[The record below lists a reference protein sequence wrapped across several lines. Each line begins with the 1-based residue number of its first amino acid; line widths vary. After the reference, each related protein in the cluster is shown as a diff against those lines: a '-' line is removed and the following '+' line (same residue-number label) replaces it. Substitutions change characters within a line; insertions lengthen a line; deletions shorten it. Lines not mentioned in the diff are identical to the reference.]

1 MLSYATCTRESV
13 SATSLQ
19 SPKVESWVMDEG
31 KFKRL
36 HQPVGARVRLMDD
49 NHWWKERLEAWS
61 HEGFDVTSFRESL
74 RAEPSLA
81 SELLIQFDA
90 MVSRNRTLRRRVID
104 SSVSREKKGR
114 WLGDL
119 DDVANTDSL
128 LENWEKDAAANRP
141 WEPYA
146 HRAEERWAERDRRS
160 NLTAIVK
167 RLNALDPSSFSACQP
182 LLILFDD
189 VSSENLINSMLDE
202 IESDEARR
210 REVVGEMIDLLSRD
224 GIDASSAR
232 RMKISDALDH
242 LTSLQSKADEA
253 RMNRLKIEKEIR
265 PFDEELADRLLAKER
280 GEITEEVDAI
290 IGNLSSR
297 LSALNNT
304 VDEWK
309 EMGIIFPNKSE
320 IPPHEL
326 LDWEAGLP
334 EIEKTVQIHLR
345 ALERWSDFE
354 SLWPDRCQNSTIAG
368 RLELTEEF
376 IDLVDSLDQEWR
388 ELELEG
394 MQIIN
399 AWEDLGFAMDSWRTR
414 LAEEPRSAIAWLK
427 REEEKYSAA
436 STLIDALMALDASI
450 DGEEEILRRV
460 AILREFDLDRG
471 LLEETGDFVDSR
483 ARRGARH
490 RSMLESEWMQLVRSG
505 LAEDTPTGVFS
516 LAEFETLISDTR
528 LNKQH
533 SGIPIERLEGRIKEE
548 IDTWYE
554 NGFSVDVINEMLEEN
569 PVGLALRIVSMR
581 EAVAGH
587 ETLRRRVSNL
597 DWTRDPELSI
607 SVNLELSRPDRL
619 EALAAN
625 IPQLMMSLAQK
636 DVVDEHFSFIAWRP
650 RKRSRPMLIP
660 VPQNTVEDA
669 MEAILE
675 EMDSSEEEIV
685 EPIVETVQEVIE
697 EKEIV
702 SPEPIVEIE
711 AEAASEIT
719 VIEEVPEAVE
729 EVDVVPE
736 AVEEDEDVE
745 EFVPEIEIIEPSS
758 SENSTPSG
766 GDSASLVKL
775 LRALGLEDEANLL
788 EDNEDLS
795 LVRRALASHVGI
807 EPRDMRLDRLLRL
820 ALRLIP
826 NGDESDGKKL
836 SLLATLADLADGLS
850 KWTRTRLEAR
860 HNGSE
865 GVLLNDAIA
874 LGKALE
880 RTPGP
885 GTMVPLDA
893 DEFELPASDDTEGLA
908 NEVNVLK
915 RRVMLSSSGGVR

>member
-1 MLSYATCTRESV
+1 MR
-13 SATSLQ
+13 
-19 SPKVESWVMDEG
+19 D
-31 KFKRL
+31 
-36 HQPVGARVRLMDD
+36 MDD
-49 NHWWKERLEAWS
+49 NHWWNERLEAWS

-81 SELLIQFDA
+81 SELLIQFDS

-119 DDVANTDSL
+119 DDVANTDYL

-141 WEPYA
+141 WEPYT
-146 HRAEERWAERDRRS
+146 HKAEERWAERDRRS

-167 RLNALDPSSFSACQP
+167 RLNGLDPSSFSACQP

-202 IESDEARR
+202 IESDEKRR
-210 REVVGEMIDLLSRD
+210 REVVGEMIDLLGRD

-253 RMNRLKIEKEIR
+253 RRNRLKIEKEIR
-265 PFDEELADRLLAKER
+265 PFDEELADRLLAKKR

-290 IGNLSSR
+290 IGNLSGR
-297 LSALNNT
+297 LSALNNSIE
-304 VDEWK
+304 DWK
-309 EMGIIFPNKSE
+309 QMGIIFPNKAE

-326 LDWEAGLP
+326 LDWESGLP

-345 ALERWSDFE
+345 ALERWSEFE

-376 IDLVDSLDQEWR
+376 VDLVDSLDQEWR

-394 MQIIN
+394 MQII
-399 AWEDLGFAMDSWRTR
+399 ASWEDLGFAMDSWRTR

-427 REEEKYSAA
+427 RDEEKYNNASA
-436 STLIDALMALDASI
+436 LIDTLMTLDASI

-460 AILREFDLDRG
+460 AILREFDLERD
-471 LLEETGDFVDSR
+471 LLEEMADFVDTR

-490 RSMLESEWMQLVRSG
+490 RSMLESEWMELVRSG
-505 LAEDTPTGVFS
+505 LAEDTPTAVFS
-516 LAEFETLISDTR
+516 LAEFEALISDTR
-528 LNKQH
+528 LNKH
-533 SGIPIERLEGRIKEE
+533 NSGIPIERLEGRIKEE
-548 IDTWYE
+548 IEAWYE
-554 NGFSVDVINEMLEEN
+554 HGFTVDVINEMLEEN
-569 PVGLALRIVSMR
+569 PVGLALRFVAIR
-581 EAVAGH
+581 EAVANH
-587 ETLRRRVSNL
+587 EILRRRVTHL
-597 DWTRDPELSI
+597 DWTRDPELSV

-619 EALAAN
+619 DSLAAN
-625 IPQLMMSLAQK
+625 IPQLMMGLAQK

-650 RKRSRPMLIP
+650 IKRSRPMLIP

-675 EMDSSEEEIV
+675 EMDSSEDEEVSEPVV
-685 EPIVETVQEVIE
+685 EVVQEVIKE
-697 EKEIV
+697 EIPSPEEIFEGEENAVEKEV
-702 SPEPIVEIE
+702 DEVVVPVEPPINEKP
-711 AEAASEIT
+711 SFPEIT
-719 VIEEVPEAVE
+719 GEVPITNER
-729 EVDVVPE
+729 
-736 AVEEDEDVE
+736 
-745 EFVPEIEIIEPSS
+745 
-758 SENSTPSG
+758 
-766 GDSASLVKL
+766 DSVSLEKL
-775 LRALGLEDEANLL
+775 LRALGLEDEADMLQ
-788 EDNEDLS
+788 DKGDIS
-795 LVRRALASHVGI
+795 AVRRSLASHVGV

-826 NGDESDGKKL
+826 NGDDSDGKRL
-836 SLLATLADLADGLS
+836 SLLATLAELADGLS

-865 GVLLNDAIA
+865 GFLLKDAIA
-874 LGKALE
+874 LGKALQ

-885 GTMVPLDA
+885 GTMIPLEA
-893 DEFELPASDDTEGLA
+893 DDFELPKPDDTVGLA
-908 NEVNVLK
+908 NEVIVLK
-915 RRVMLSSSGGVR
+915 RRIMLSSSGGVR

>member
-1 MLSYATCTRESV
+1 MR
-13 SATSLQ
+13 
-19 SPKVESWVMDEG
+19 D
-31 KFKRL
+31 
-36 HQPVGARVRLMDD
+36 MDD
-49 NHWWKERLEAWS
+49 NHWWNERLEAWS

-81 SELLIQFDA
+81 SELLIQFDS

-119 DDVANTDSL
+119 DDVANTDYL

-141 WEPYA
+141 WEPYT
-146 HRAEERWAERDRRS
+146 HKAEERWAERDRRS

-167 RLNALDPSSFSACQP
+167 RLNGLDPSSFSACQP

-202 IESDEARR
+202 IESDEERR
-210 REVVGEMIDLLSRD
+210 REVVGEMIDLLGRD

-253 RMNRLKIEKEIR
+253 RRNRLKIEKEIR
-265 PFDEELADRLLAKER
+265 PFDEELADRLLAKKR

-290 IGNLSSR
+290 IGNLSGR
-297 LSALNNT
+297 LSALNNSIE
-304 VDEWK
+304 DWK
-309 EMGIIFPNKSE
+309 QMGIIFPNKAE

-326 LDWEAGLP
+326 LDWESGLP

-376 IDLVDSLDQEWR
+376 VDLVDSLDQEWR

-394 MQIIN
+394 MQII
-399 AWEDLGFAMDSWRTR
+399 ASWEDLGFAMDSWRTR

-427 REEEKYSAA
+427 RDEEKYNNASA
-436 STLIDALMALDASI
+436 LIDTLMTLDASI

-460 AILREFDLDRG
+460 AILREFDLERD
-471 LLEETGDFVDSR
+471 LLEEMADFVDTR

-490 RSMLESEWMQLVRSG
+490 RSMLESEWMELVRSG
-505 LAEDTPTGVFS
+505 LAEDTPTAVFS
-516 LAEFETLISDTR
+516 LAEFEALISDTR
-528 LNKQH
+528 LNKH
-533 SGIPIERLEGRIKEE
+533 NSGIPIERLEGRIKEE
-548 IDTWYE
+548 IEAWYE
-554 NGFSVDVINEMLEEN
+554 HGFTVDVINEMLEEN
-569 PVGLALRIVSMR
+569 PVGLALRFVAIR
-581 EAVAGH
+581 EAVANH
-587 ETLRRRVSNL
+587 EILRRRVTHL
-597 DWTRDPELSI
+597 DWTRDPELSV

-619 EALAAN
+619 DSLAAN
-625 IPQLMMSLAQK
+625 IPQLMMGLAQK

-650 RKRSRPMLIP
+650 IKRSRPMLIP

-675 EMDSSEEEIV
+675 EMDSSEDEEVSEPVV
-685 EPIVETVQEVIE
+685 EVVQEVIKE
-697 EKEIV
+697 EIPSPEEIFEGEENAVEKEV
-702 SPEPIVEIE
+702 DEVVVPVEPPINEKP
-711 AEAASEIT
+711 SFPEIT
-719 VIEEVPEAVE
+719 GEVPITNER
-729 EVDVVPE
+729 
-736 AVEEDEDVE
+736 
-745 EFVPEIEIIEPSS
+745 
-758 SENSTPSG
+758 
-766 GDSASLVKL
+766 DSVSLEKL
-775 LRALGLEDEANLL
+775 LRALGLEDEADMLQ
-788 EDNEDLS
+788 DKGDIS
-795 LVRRALASHVGI
+795 AVRRSLASHVGV

-826 NGDESDGKKL
+826 NGDDSDGKRL
-836 SLLATLADLADGLS
+836 SLLATLAELADGLS

-865 GVLLNDAIA
+865 GFLLKDAIA
-874 LGKALE
+874 LGKALQ

-885 GTMVPLDA
+885 GTMIPLEA
-893 DEFELPASDDTEGLA
+893 DDFELPKPDDTVGLA
-908 NEVNVLK
+908 NEVIVLK
-915 RRVMLSSSGGVR
+915 RRIMLSSSGGVR

>member
-1 MLSYATCTRESV
+1 MR
-13 SATSLQ
+13 
-19 SPKVESWVMDEG
+19 D
-31 KFKRL
+31 
-36 HQPVGARVRLMDD
+36 MDD
-49 NHWWKERLEAWS
+49 NHWWNERLEAWS

-81 SELLIQFDA
+81 SELLIQFDS

-141 WEPYA
+141 WEPYT
-146 HRAEERWAERDRRS
+146 HKAEERWAERDRRS

-167 RLNALDPSSFSACQP
+167 RLNGLDPSSFSACQP

-189 VSSENLINSMLDE
+189 VSSETLINSMLDE
-202 IESDEARR
+202 IESDEERR

-253 RMNRLKIEKEIR
+253 RRNRLKIEKEIR
-265 PFDEELADRLLAKER
+265 PFDEELADRLLAKKR

-290 IGNLSSR
+290 IGNLSGR
-297 LSALNNT
+297 LSALNNSIE
-304 VDEWK
+304 DWK
-309 EMGIIFPNKSE
+309 QMGIIFPNEAE

-326 LDWEAGLP
+326 LDWESGLP

-376 IDLVDSLDQEWR
+376 VDLVDSLDQEWR

-394 MQIIN
+394 MQII
-399 AWEDLGFAMDSWRTR
+399 ASWEDLGFAMDSWRTR
-414 LAEEPRSAIAWLK
+414 LAEEPRSAMAWLK
-427 REEEKYSAA
+427 RDEEKYNNASA
-436 STLIDALMALDASI
+436 LIDTLMALDASI

-460 AILREFDLDRG
+460 AILREFDLERD
-471 LLEETGDFVDSR
+471 LLEEMAEFVDTR

-490 RSMLESEWMQLVRSG
+490 RSMLESEWMELVRSG
-505 LAEDTPTGVFS
+505 LAEDTPTAVFS
-516 LAEFETLISDTR
+516 LAEFEALISDTR
-528 LNKQH
+528 LNKH
-533 SGIPIERLEGRIKEE
+533 NSGIPIERLEGRIKEE
-548 IDTWYE
+548 IEAWYE
-554 NGFSVDVINEMLEEN
+554 HGFTVDVINEMLEEN
-569 PVGLALRIVSMR
+569 PVGLALRFVAIR
-581 EAVAGH
+581 EAVANH
-587 ETLRRRVSNL
+587 EILRRRVTHL
-597 DWTRDPELSI
+597 DWTRDPELSV

-619 EALAAN
+619 DSLAAS
-625 IPQLMMSLAQK
+625 IPQLMMGLAQK

-675 EMDSSEEEIV
+675 EMDSSEDEEVAEPVV
-685 EPIVETVQEVIE
+685 EVVQEVTKEEIPSPE
-697 EKEIV
+697 EILEGEEIAVEKEVDEVVVTI
-702 SPEPIVEIE
+702 EPPINEKPSLSV
-711 AEAASEIT
+711 
-719 VIEEVPEAVE
+719 VE
-729 EVDVVPE
+729 EVDPPVV
-736 AVEEDEDVE
+736 D
-745 EFVPEIEIIEPSS
+745 FPEITIEVPISN
-758 SENSTPSG
+758 ER
-766 GDSASLVKL
+766 DSVSLEKL
-775 LRALGLEDEANLL
+775 LRSLGLEDEADMLQ
-788 EDNEDLS
+788 DKGDIS
-795 LVRRALASHVGI
+795 AVRRSLASHVGI

-826 NGDESDGKKL
+826 NGDESDGKRL
-836 SLLATLADLADGLS
+836 SLLATLAELAEGLS

-865 GVLLNDAIA
+865 GLLLKDAIA
-874 LGKALE
+874 LGKALQ

-885 GTMVPLDA
+885 GTMIPLGA
-893 DEFELPASDDTEGLA
+893 DDFELPKPDDTVGLA
-908 NEVNVLK
+908 NEVIVLK
-915 RRVMLSSSGGVR
+915 RRIMLSSSGGVR

>member
-1 MLSYATCTRESV
+1 M
-13 SATSLQ
+13 
-19 SPKVESWVMDEG
+19 
-31 KFKRL
+31 
-36 HQPVGARVRLMDD
+36 RLMDD
-49 NHWWKERLEAWS
+49 NHWWNERLEAWS

-81 SELLIQFDA
+81 SELLIQFNA

-128 LENWEKDAAANRP
+128 LENWERDAALNRP

-167 RLNALDPSSFSACQP
+167 RLNGLDPSSFSACQP

-202 IESDEARR
+202 IESDEERR

-253 RMNRLKIEKEIR
+253 RINRLKIEKEIR
-265 PFDEELADRLLAKER
+265 PFDEELADRLLAKKR
-280 GEITEEVDAI
+280 GEITEEINAI
-290 IGNLSSR
+290 IGNLSGR
-297 LSALNNT
+297 LSALNKT
-304 VDEWK
+304 VEEWK
-309 EMGIIFPNKSE
+309 EMGIIFPNQSE

-326 LDWEAGLP
+326 LDWESGLP

-345 ALERWSDFE
+345 ALERWRDFE

-376 IDLVDSLDQEWR
+376 VDLVDSLDQEWR

-394 MQIIN
+394 MQII
-399 AWEDLGFAMDSWRTR
+399 ASWEDLGFAMDSWRAR

-427 REEEKYSAA
+427 RDEERYGTA

-460 AILREFDLDRG
+460 AILREFDLERD
-471 LLEETGDFVDSR
+471 LLEEMGDFVDNR

-490 RSMLESEWMQLVRSG
+490 RSMLESEWMEIVRSG
-505 LAEDTPTGVFS
+505 LAEDTPTAVFS

-528 LNKQH
+528 LNKQS
-533 SGIPIERLEGRIKEE
+533 SGIPIDRLEGRIKEE
-548 IDTWYE
+548 IDAWYE
-554 NGFSVDVINEMLEEN
+554 NGFSVDVINKMLEEN
-569 PVGLALRIVSMR
+569 PVGLALRVVSMR

-587 ETLRRRVSNL
+587 EALRRRVSNL

-619 EALAAN
+619 ESLAAS
-625 IPQLMMSLAQK
+625 IPQLMMRLAQK

-660 VPQNTVEDA
+660 IPQNTVEDA

-675 EMDSSEEEIV
+675 EMDSSAEEEIE
-685 EPIVETVQEVIE
+685 EPIAEVVQEVLE

-702 SPEPIVEIE
+702 SPKQIVEPEVVISIEPPIVEEIPVSEEDDIE
-711 AEAASEIT
+711 VEVEAP
-719 VIEEVPEAVE
+719 VIEVIEVP
-729 EVDVVPE
+729 
-736 AVEEDEDVE
+736 
-745 EFVPEIEIIEPSS
+745 SS
-758 SENSTPSG
+758 DNPITSEENSVAL
-766 GDSASLVKL
+766 DKL
-775 LRALGLEDEANLL
+775 LRSLGLEDEADMLQ
-788 EDNEDLS
+788 DKGDLS
-795 LVRRALASHVGI
+795 LVRRALASHVGV

-826 NGDESDGKKL
+826 NGDESDGKRL

-893 DEFELPASDDTEGLA
+893 DDFELPAADDTDGLA

>member
-1 MLSYATCTRESV
+1 MR
-13 SATSLQ
+13 
-19 SPKVESWVMDEG
+19 D
-31 KFKRL
+31 
-36 HQPVGARVRLMDD
+36 MDD
-49 NHWWKERLEAWS
+49 NHWWNERLEAWS

-81 SELLIQFDA
+81 SELLIQFDS

-141 WEPYA
+141 WEPYT
-146 HRAEERWAERDRRS
+146 HKAEERWAERDRRS

-167 RLNALDPSSFSACQP
+167 RLNGLDPSSFSACQP

-189 VSSENLINSMLDE
+189 VSSETLINSMLDE
-202 IESDEARR
+202 IESDEERR

-253 RMNRLKIEKEIR
+253 RRNRLKIEKEIR
-265 PFDEELADRLLAKER
+265 PFDEELADRLLAKKR

-290 IGNLSSR
+290 IGNLSGR
-297 LSALNNT
+297 LSALNNSIE
-304 VDEWK
+304 DWK
-309 EMGIIFPNKSE
+309 QMGIIFPNEAE

-326 LDWEAGLP
+326 LDWESGLP

-376 IDLVDSLDQEWR
+376 VDLVDSLDQEWR

-394 MQIIN
+394 MQII
-399 AWEDLGFAMDSWRTR
+399 ASWEDLGFAMDSWRTR
-414 LAEEPRSAIAWLK
+414 LAEEPRSAMAWLK
-427 REEEKYSAA
+427 RDEEKYNNASA
-436 STLIDALMALDASI
+436 LIDTLMALDASI

-460 AILREFDLDRG
+460 AILREFDLERD
-471 LLEETGDFVDSR
+471 LLEEMAEFVDTR

-490 RSMLESEWMQLVRSG
+490 RSMLESEWMELVRSG
-505 LAEDTPTGVFS
+505 LAEDTPTAVFS
-516 LAEFETLISDTR
+516 LAEFEALISDTR
-528 LNKQH
+528 LNKH
-533 SGIPIERLEGRIKEE
+533 NSGIPIERLEGRIKEE
-548 IDTWYE
+548 IEAWYE
-554 NGFSVDVINEMLEEN
+554 HGFTVDVINEMLEEN
-569 PVGLALRIVSMR
+569 PVGLALRFVAIR
-581 EAVAGH
+581 EAVANH
-587 ETLRRRVSNL
+587 EILRRRVTHL
-597 DWTRDPELSI
+597 DWTRDPELSV

-619 EALAAN
+619 DSLAAN
-625 IPQLMMSLAQK
+625 IPQLMMGLAQK

-675 EMDSSEEEIV
+675 EMDSSEDEEVAEPVV
-685 EPIVETVQEVIE
+685 EVVQEVTKEEIPSPE
-697 EKEIV
+697 EILEGEEIAVEKEVDEVVVTI
-702 SPEPIVEIE
+702 EPPINEKPSLSV
-711 AEAASEIT
+711 
-719 VIEEVPEAVE
+719 VE
-729 EVDVVPE
+729 EVEPPVV
-736 AVEEDEDVE
+736 D
-745 EFVPEIEIIEPSS
+745 FPEITIEVPISN
-758 SENSTPSG
+758 ER
-766 GDSASLVKL
+766 DSVSLEKL
-775 LRALGLEDEANLL
+775 LRSLGLEDEADMLQ
-788 EDNEDLS
+788 DKGDIS
-795 LVRRALASHVGI
+795 AVRRSLASHVGI

-826 NGDESDGKKL
+826 NGDESDGKRL
-836 SLLATLADLADGLS
+836 SLLATLAELAEGLS

-865 GVLLNDAIA
+865 GLLLKDAIA
-874 LGKALE
+874 LGKALQ

-885 GTMVPLDA
+885 GTMIPLEA
-893 DEFELPASDDTEGLA
+893 DDFELPKPDDTVGLA
-908 NEVNVLK
+908 NEVIVLK
-915 RRVMLSSSGGVR
+915 RRIMLSSSGGVR

>member
-1 MLSYATCTRESV
+1 
-13 SATSLQ
+13 
-19 SPKVESWVMDEG
+19 
-31 KFKRL
+31 
-36 HQPVGARVRLMDD
+36 
-49 NHWWKERLEAWS
+49 
-61 HEGFDVTSFRESL
+61 
-74 RAEPSLA
+74 
-81 SELLIQFDA
+81 
-90 MVSRNRTLRRRVID
+90 
-104 SSVSREKKGR
+104 
-114 WLGDL
+114 
-119 DDVANTDSL
+119 
-128 LENWEKDAAANRP
+128 
-141 WEPYA
+141 
-146 HRAEERWAERDRRS
+146 
-160 NLTAIVK
+160 
-167 RLNALDPSSFSACQP
+167 
-182 LLILFDD
+182 
-189 VSSENLINSMLDE
+189 
-202 IESDEARR
+202 
-210 REVVGEMIDLLSRD
+210 
-224 GIDASSAR
+224 
-232 RMKISDALDH
+232 
-242 LTSLQSKADEA
+242 
-253 RMNRLKIEKEIR
+253 
-265 PFDEELADRLLAKER
+265 
-280 GEITEEVDAI
+280 
-290 IGNLSSR
+290 
-297 LSALNNT
+297 
-304 VDEWK
+304 
-309 EMGIIFPNKSE
+309 
-320 IPPHEL
+320 
-326 LDWEAGLP
+326 
-334 EIEKTVQIHLR
+334 
-345 ALERWSDFE
+345 
-354 SLWPDRCQNSTIAG
+354 
-368 RLELTEEF
+368 
-376 IDLVDSLDQEWR
+376 
-388 ELELEG
+388 

-625 IPQLMMSLAQK
+625 IPQLMMRLAQK

-729 EVDVVPE
+729 E
-736 AVEEDEDVE
+736 DEDVE

-758 SENSTPSG
+758 SENSTPSD

>member
-1 MLSYATCTRESV
+1 MR
-13 SATSLQ
+13 
-19 SPKVESWVMDEG
+19 D
-31 KFKRL
+31 
-36 HQPVGARVRLMDD
+36 MDD
-49 NHWWKERLEAWS
+49 NHWWNERLEAWS

-81 SELLIQFDA
+81 SELLIQFDS

-141 WEPYA
+141 WEPYT
-146 HRAEERWAERDRRS
+146 HKAEERWAERDRRS

-167 RLNALDPSSFSACQP
+167 RLNGLDPSSFSACQP

-189 VSSENLINSMLDE
+189 VSSETLINSMLDE
-202 IESDEARR
+202 IESDEERR

-253 RMNRLKIEKEIR
+253 RRNRLKIEKEIR
-265 PFDEELADRLLAKER
+265 PFDEELADRLLAKKR

-290 IGNLSSR
+290 IGNLSGR
-297 LSALNNT
+297 LSALNNSIE
-304 VDEWK
+304 DWK
-309 EMGIIFPNKSE
+309 QMGIIFPNEAE

-326 LDWEAGLP
+326 LDWESGLP

-376 IDLVDSLDQEWR
+376 VDLVDSLDQEWR

-394 MQIIN
+394 MQII
-399 AWEDLGFAMDSWRTR
+399 ASWEDLGFAMDSWRTR
-414 LAEEPRSAIAWLK
+414 LAEEPRSAMAWLK
-427 REEEKYSAA
+427 RDEEKYNNASA
-436 STLIDALMALDASI
+436 LIDTLMALDASI

-460 AILREFDLDRG
+460 AILREFDLERD
-471 LLEETGDFVDSR
+471 LLEEMAEFVDTR

-490 RSMLESEWMQLVRSG
+490 RSMLESEWMELVRSG
-505 LAEDTPTGVFS
+505 LAEDTPTAVFS
-516 LAEFETLISDTR
+516 LAEFEALISDTR
-528 LNKQH
+528 LNKH
-533 SGIPIERLEGRIKEE
+533 NSGIPIERLEGRIKEE
-548 IDTWYE
+548 IEAWYE
-554 NGFSVDVINEMLEEN
+554 NGFTVDVINEMLEEN
-569 PVGLALRIVSMR
+569 PVGLALRFVAIR
-581 EAVAGH
+581 EAVANH
-587 ETLRRRVSNL
+587 EILRRRVTHL
-597 DWTRDPELSI
+597 DWTRDPELSV

-619 EALAAN
+619 DSLAAN
-625 IPQLMMSLAQK
+625 IPQLMMGLAQK

-675 EMDSSEEEIV
+675 EMDSSEDEEVAEPVV
-685 EPIVETVQEVIE
+685 EVVQEVTKEEIPSPE
-697 EKEIV
+697 EILEGEEIAVEKEVDEVVVTI
-702 SPEPIVEIE
+702 EPPINEKPSLSV
-711 AEAASEIT
+711 
-719 VIEEVPEAVE
+719 VE
-729 EVDVVPE
+729 EVESPVV
-736 AVEEDEDVE
+736 D
-745 EFVPEIEIIEPSS
+745 FPEITIEVPISN
-758 SENSTPSG
+758 ER
-766 GDSASLVKL
+766 DSVSLEKL
-775 LRALGLEDEANLL
+775 LRSLGLEDEADMLQ
-788 EDNEDLS
+788 DKGDIS
-795 LVRRALASHVGI
+795 AVRRSLASHVGI

-826 NGDESDGKKL
+826 NGDESDGKRL
-836 SLLATLADLADGLS
+836 SLLATLAELAEGLS

-865 GVLLNDAIA
+865 GLLLKDAIA
-874 LGKALE
+874 LGKALQ

-885 GTMVPLDA
+885 GTIIPLEAA
-893 DEFELPASDDTEGLA
+893 DFELPKPDDTVGLA
-908 NEVNVLK
+908 NEVIVLK
-915 RRVMLSSSGGVR
+915 RRIMLSSSGGVR